1 MWRPGAIKKAVP
13 QHCLKCY
20 IGIRYRN
27 LLPVGRYPYKEL
39 GSNLIFNLFP
49 MNREGAVDAKMRRTA
64 TLLRTTLP
72 LESQLDNPGGT
83 TGAWSG

>member
-1 MWRPGAIKKAVP
+1 METRSHKKGGSATL
-13 QHCLKCY
+13 LKILY
-20 IGIRYRN
+20 IRYRN

-39 GSNLIFNLFP
+39 GSNFIFNLFP

-83 TGAWSG
+83 TGA

>member
-1 MWRPGAIKKAVP
+1 METRSHKKGGSATL
-13 QHCLKCY
+13 LKILY
-20 IGIRYRN
+20 ILYRN
-27 LLPVGRYPYKEL
+27 LLPVGTGYPYKEL

-83 TGAWSG
+83 TGA

>member
-13 QHCLKCY
+13 QHCLKYY
-20 IGIRYRN
+20 IYGTGTV
-27 LLPVGRYPYKEL
+27 PTTGRYPNKEL

>member
-1 MWRPGAIKKAVP
+1 METRSHKKGGSATL
-13 QHCLKCY
+13 LKILY
-20 IGIRYRN
+20 IRYRN

-83 TGAWSG
+83 TGA